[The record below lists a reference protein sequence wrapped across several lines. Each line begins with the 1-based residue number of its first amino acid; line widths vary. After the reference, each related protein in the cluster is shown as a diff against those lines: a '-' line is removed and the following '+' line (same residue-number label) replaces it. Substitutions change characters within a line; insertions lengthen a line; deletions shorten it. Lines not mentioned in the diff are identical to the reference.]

1 MLSTHNFFLLTICNF
16 LSEFRQNF
24 VVSVKKLQLLALPI
38 FWPTMPLFTGDCNLG
53 LYTIVLSHYRTIIRR
68 STQNNWLQLVS
79 KKNHSEKERVILMSL
94 VVPSDAPDK
103 VKVNWN

>member
-38 FWPTMPLFTGDCNLG
+38 F
-53 LYTIVLSHYRTIIRR
+53 
-68 STQNNWLQLVS
+68 
-79 KKNHSEKERVILMSL
+79 
-94 VVPSDAPDK
+94 
-103 VKVNWN
+103 